1 MKPLPSIST
10 LLNRA
15 EAVEIFLVILFVTAM
30 FAGNLITQT
39 SKITAMYFFGAAVVI
54 ALAGLMNG
62 ARVFDLRKQLKNIT
76 QDV

>member
-15 EAVEIFLVILFVTAM
+15 EAVEIFLAILFLTAM
-30 FAGNLITQT
+30 VAGNLITQT
-39 SKITAMYFFGAAVVI
+39 DKVAAMYFFGAAAVL

-62 ARVFDLRKQLKNIT
+62 ARVFDLRKQLKNFT